1 MNEKERL
8 RAEFDAEFLRELEA
22 AEAEE
27 LAGAERGKKKSR
39 STRRDSF
46 ASGGKSAAAD
56 GVAREKE
63 VAGTSDNGAD
73 GIAEAN
79 ETAETASRV
88 AAAERS
94 ASEQEWQTLAPFT
107 RAVVE
112 TIRDIPRGKVMSY
125 GQVAAAAGSPRGAR
139 QVVRILHTLS
149 RKYALPWHRVVN
161 IRGEIAL
168 DEHGGGGEQQ
178 ERLEAEGVEFG
189 LGGKIDLSRYRHEGD
204 S

>member
-8 RAEFDAEFLRELEA
+8 RAEFDAEFLKELEA

-27 LAGAERGKKKSR
+27 LARTERGKKQSR
-39 STRRDSF
+39 STRRDSS
-46 ASGGKSAAAD
+46 ARSGRNAAAD
-56 GVAREKE
+56 GA
-63 VAGTSDNGAD
+63 AGEN
-73 GIAEAN
+73 EAAKSEDT
-79 ETAETASRV
+79 ETAGGIS
-88 AAAERS
+88 AEERLE
-94 ASEQEWQTLAPFT
+94 AEQEWQALAPFT
-107 RAVVE
+107 QAVVE
-112 TIRDIPRGKVMSY
+112 TIREIPQGKVMSY

-204 S
+204 A

>member
-8 RAEFDAEFLRELEA
+8 RAEFDAEFLKELEA

-27 LAGAERGKKKSR
+27 RQAAGRIADEEY
-39 STRRDSF
+39 ST
-46 ASGGKSAAAD
+46 A
-56 GVAREKE
+56 
-63 VAGTSDNGAD
+63 
-73 GIAEAN
+73 
-79 ETAETASRV
+79 
-88 AAAERS
+88 
-94 ASEQEWQTLAPFT
+94 EQEWQALAPFT

-112 TIRDIPRGKVMSY
+112 TIRAIPRGKVMSY

-189 LGGKIDLSRYRHEGD
+189 LGGKIDLSRYRHDGD

>member
-8 RAEFDAEFLRELEA
+8 RAEFDAEFLKELEA

-27 LAGAERGKKKSR
+27 QNAAEREEKKSR
-39 STRRDSF
+39 WQRRDPF
-46 ASGGKSAAAD
+46 AGSGRNAAAD
-56 GVAREKE
+56 GGLGESEDARAADNRT
-63 VAGTSDNGAD
+63 AG
-73 GIAEAN
+73 AE
-79 ETAETASRV
+79 ETAAVTAG
-88 AAAERS
+88 AEHSS
-94 ASEQEWQTLAPFT
+94 AEQEWQALAPFT

-189 LGGKIDLSRYRHEGD
+189 LSGKIDLSRYQHEGD

>member
-8 RAEFDAEFLRELEA
+8 RAEFDAEFLKELEA

-27 LAGAERGKKKSR
+27 LARTERGKKKSR
-39 STRRDSF
+39 STRRDSS
-46 ASGGKSAAAD
+46 ARSGRNAAAAD
-56 GVAREKE
+56 GE
-63 VAGTSDNGAD
+63 AGEN
-73 GIAEAN
+73 EAAKS
-79 ETAETASRV
+79 EDAETAGGI
-88 AAAERS
+88 S
-94 ASEQEWQTLAPFT
+94 AGEQLEADREWQALAPFT

-112 TIRDIPRGKVMSY
+112 TIREIPRGKVMSY

-204 S
+204 A